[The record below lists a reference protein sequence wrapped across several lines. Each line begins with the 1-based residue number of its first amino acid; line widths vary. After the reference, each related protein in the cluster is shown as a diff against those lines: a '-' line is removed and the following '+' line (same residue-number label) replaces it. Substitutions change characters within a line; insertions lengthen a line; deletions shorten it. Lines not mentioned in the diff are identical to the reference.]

1 MDVCELKK
9 AIEKSGLTEAE
20 VAKEL
25 GISLG
30 LFRRRSRMNA
40 FGLMEAKVM
49 IELLGIE
56 NPDKIFFD
64 T

>member
-9 AIEKSGLTEAE
+9 AIEKSGLTEVE
-20 VAKEL
+20 IAKEL
-25 GISLG
+25 GLSLSV
-30 LFRRRSRMNA
+30 FRRRSRLNA
-40 FGLMEAKVM
+40 FGLMEARAM